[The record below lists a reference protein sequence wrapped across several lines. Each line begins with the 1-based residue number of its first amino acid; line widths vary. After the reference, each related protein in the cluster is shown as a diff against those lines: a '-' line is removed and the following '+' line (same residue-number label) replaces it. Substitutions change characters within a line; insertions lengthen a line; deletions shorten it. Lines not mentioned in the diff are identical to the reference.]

1 MFYQG
6 LLSDYITTC
15 RRHHSFETSLLRL
28 TEDWKA
34 SRDRKELVAVVSMDL
49 SKAFDTIPH
58 ALLLAKLSAYGLNGS
73 ACALLEG
80 NLSVRMQRMKIG
92 DAYASWPTVRRGVPQ
107 GSVLGPMF
115 FNIFLNGLFYVI
127 KEVKLHAYADDEQLY
142 DSDSDPIAL
151 DQRMQR
157 EIRKANT
164 WYTENGMIVNPSK
177 HHAMVLGSTDHQFSL
192 TTKDL
197 YDLLG
202 MTIDSRLNFDKLDS
216 TDKSREKLEM
226 LGLESIIRELKHQT
240 FLIHER
246 HGWLRRTG
254 SGTRFACQMQII
266 K

>member
-1 MFYQG
+1 
-6 LLSDYITTC
+6 
-15 RRHHSFETSLLRL
+15 
-28 TEDWKA
+28 
-34 SRDRKELVAVVSMDL
+34 
-49 SKAFDTIPH
+49 
-58 ALLLAKLSAYGLNGS
+58 
-73 ACALLEG
+73 
-80 NLSVRMQRMKIG
+80 
-92 DAYASWPTVRRGVPQ
+92 
-107 GSVLGPMF
+107 MF
-115 FNIFLNGLFYVI
+115 FSIFLNDLFYVI

-164 WYTENGMIVNPSK
+164 WYS
-177 HHAMVLGSTDHQFSL
+177 
-192 TTKDL
+192 
-197 YDLLG
+197 LLG
-202 MTIDSRLNFDKLDS
+202 MSIDSRLNFDKRDS